1 MKYTIPQYT
10 YGDESKMAHTLK
22 SKKQLL
28 TRVRKIKGQAA
39 ALETALEQEKDCL
52 AILQQI
58 AAVRG
63 AVNGLMAEM
72 MEGHIREHLVADG
85 LSAEERL
92 EEADKVAS
100 LLRSYLK

>member
-1 MKYTIPQYT
+1 
-10 YGDESKMAHTLK
+10 MAHTLK

-28 TRVRKIKGQAA
+28 NRVRKIKGQAA
-39 ALETALEQEKDCL
+39 ALETALEQDKDCL

-63 AVNGLMAEM
+63 AVNGLMAEV

-85 LSAEERL
+85 LSAEERQD
-92 EEADKVAS
+92 EADKVAT